1 MSSRQPDVRLL
12 TYTNLYPS
20 SDLPRHGVFVEE
32 RLRHL
37 VATGSVTADVIAL
50 RPKNTLSPRVYAG
63 LADDMP
69 KEERHGIQITY
80 ESVPTLPLITNWVD
94 PILWA
99 RATKRTALRMLD
111 KPDAASVIDAH
122 FLYPDAVAA
131 VILGRKLGVPVVMTA
146 RGSDVNVKC
155 ESAVMRRWVLW
166 AARNCAAIITVSQAL
181 ADKLINM
188 GVSGESIHVLPNGV
202 DLDKFSPRP
211 TEVRSQGPSD
221 GLRLLSAGH
230 LVEGKGHHVAIEALP
245 GMPTATLSIVG
256 EGPEEQR
263 LRDLVTK
270 LRVMQRV
277 QFLGYVPHDKMA
289 DVYSAADFTV
299 LASANEGMPN
309 VILESIACGTRV
321 IATDVGGIGEVVT
334 DPVAGILM
342 KSRDAFALQE
352 AVQVLSNGKVERS
365 ATRQFASRFGWDN
378 TVRRQLALY
387 EQVVGR

>member
-50 RPKNTLSPRVYAG
+50 RPRNTLSPRVYAG

-69 KEERHGIQITY
+69 KEERHGIPITY
-80 ESVPTLPLITNWVD
+80 VSVPTLPMITNWID

-99 RATKRTALRMLD
+99 RATKRTAQRMLD
-111 KPDAASVIDAH
+111 KPDATSVIDAH

-131 VILGRKLGVPVVMTA
+131 VILGRKLGIAVVMTA

-155 ESAVMRRWVLW
+155 ESAAMRRWVLW
-166 AARNCAAIITVSQAL
+166 AARNCAAVITVSQAL

-188 GVSGESIHVLPNGV
+188 GVARESIHVLPNGV
-202 DLDKFSPRP
+202 DLDKFSPRS
-211 TEVRSQGPSD
+211 TQVPSRVSSTN
-221 GLRLLSAGH
+221 LRLLSAGH
-230 LVEGKGHHVAIEALP
+230 LVEGKGHHVVIEALQGLP
-245 GMPTATLSIVG
+245 NATLKIVG
-256 EGPEEQR
+256 EGPEEQS
-263 LRDLVTK
+263 LRDLAIK
-270 LRVMQRV
+270 LGVMQRV

-289 DVYSAADFTV
+289 DIYSAADFTV

-321 IATDVGGIGEVVT
+321 IATDVGGIGEVIT

-352 AVQVLSNGKVERS
+352 SVRVLSDGKVERNS
-365 ATRQFASRFGWDN
+365 TRQFANRFGWEE